1 MTEELLN
8 FGFAPAGSSVIKVLG
23 VGGAGC
29 NAVNHMFNEGI
40 QGVDFIIC
48 NTDAQAL
55 QTSPVSVKIQLGVTL
70 TEGRGAGNLPEHG
83 EQAAIENMQDVR
95 SVLEGTT
102 KMLFITAGMGG
113 GTGTGAAPVIARLA
127 RELEI
132 LTIAVVTI
140 PSPAEGKRRFQ
151 QAIEGVNKLK
161 AYVDSMLVISNEKL
175 QTIYGNL
182 PASQAFKK
190 ADDIIK
196 TAVKGV
202 AEIITVHGNINIDFA
217 DVDTVMAGS
226 EVFIM
231 GTGIADGED
240 RAMKAVHLALE
251 SPLLDSNDIYGTKD
265 ILLNII
271 SGDDEITMGEIGDII
286 EYLQEKAGQDAN
298 IIWGNGVDRKLGKKI
313 SVTIIATRFNKNP
326 NSLLQPKPPVQ
337 EFVLGSNF
345 EPDINIEE
353 ELSDQ
358 AADSFFEPAGVHE
371 KKGGGKRTRSAASG
385 YKKKAAKPEPEQKK
399 EMGANTDS
407 WFLRQF
413 NRFFDDQDDKD
424 QKME

>member
-1 MTEELLN
+1 MIEETLN
-8 FGFAPAGSSVIKVLG
+8 FGFSHAESSVIKVLG

-55 QTSPVSVKIQLGVTL
+55 QISPVSIKLQLGVTL
-70 TEGRGAGNLPEHG
+70 TEGRGAGNQPDQG
-83 EQAAIENMQDVR
+83 EQAAIENLEDIR
-95 SVLEGTT
+95 TVLEGST

-127 RELEI
+127 RELDI

-140 PSPAEGKRRFQ
+140 PSPSEGRRRFQ
-151 QAIEGVNKLK
+151 QALDGVIRLK
-161 AYVDSMLVISNEKL
+161 EHVDSMLVISNEKL
-175 QTIYGNL
+175 QLIYGNL

-190 ADDIIK
+190 ADDIIG

-231 GTGIADGED
+231 GTGIAEGED
-240 RAMKAVHLALE
+240 RAMEAVHQALE

-286 EYLQEKAGQDAN
+286 EHLQEKAGLDAN
-298 IIWGNGVDRKLGKKI
+298 IIWGNGIDHKLGNKI

-326 NSLLQPKPPVQ
+326 NSLLQPKPPVE
-337 EFVLGSNF
+337 EFVLENMK

-353 ELSDQ
+353 DPSGLFPGDL
-358 AADSFFEPAGVHE
+358 FEPAGVE
-371 KKGGGKRTRSAASG
+371 KQSSDKKPKVQGTKFNAKKPGKKMPEKEEVSG
-385 YKKKAAKPEPEQKK
+385 
-399 EMGANTDS
+399 NTDS

-413 NRFFDDQDDKD
+413 NRFFDDQDEKIDN
-424 QKME
+424 

>member
-1 MTEELLN
+1 MTESLLN
-8 FGFAPAGSSVIKVLG
+8 FGFSPAQSSVIKVLG

-55 QTSPVSVKIQLGVTL
+55 QTSPVPTKIQLGVTL
-70 TEGRGAGNLPEHG
+70 TEGRGAGNQPDHG
-83 EQAAIENMQDVR
+83 EQAAIENLEDVR
-95 SVLEGTT
+95 VILEGTT

-140 PSPAEGKRRFQ
+140 PSPAEGRRRFQ
-151 QAIEGVNKLK
+151 QALDGVGKLK
-161 AYVDSMLVISNEKL
+161 EHVDSMLVISNEKL

-190 ADDIIK
+190 ADDIIG

-217 DVDTVMAGS
+217 DVDTVMSGS

-231 GTGIADGED
+231 GTGIAEGED
-240 RAMKAVHLALE
+240 RAMAAVHQALE

-286 EYLQEKAGQDAN
+286 EHLQEKAGQDAN
-298 IIWGNGVDRKLGKKI
+298 IIWGNGIDHKLGDKI

-326 NSLLQPKPPVQ
+326 NSLLQPKPPVE
-337 EFVLGSNF
+337 EFVLENSH

-353 ELSDQ
+353 DPSEAL
-358 AADSFFEPAGVHE
+358 AGEFFETAHAE
-371 KKGGGKRTRSAASG
+371 KRTSEKRTRSG
-385 YKKKAAKPEPEQKK
+385 GPVINKKKAGKTSQEK
-399 EMGANTDS
+399 EEVSGNTDS

-413 NRFFDDQDDKD
+413 NRFFDDQDEKIDN
-424 QKME
+424 

>member
-1 MTEELLN
+1 MIEELLN
-8 FGFAPAGSSVIKVLG
+8 FGFSPSESSVIKVLG

-40 QGVDFIIC
+40 QGVDFLIC

-55 QTSPVSVKIQLGVTL
+55 QISPVPIKIQLGVTL
-70 TEGRGAGNLPEHG
+70 TEGRGAGNQPDHG
-83 EQAAIENMQDVR
+83 EQAAIENLEDVR
-95 SVLEGTT
+95 RVLEGTT

-113 GTGTGAAPVIARLA
+113 GTGTGAAPVIARLS

-140 PSPAEGKRRFQ
+140 PSPAEGRRRFQ
-151 QAIEGVNKLK
+151 QALEGVGKLK
-161 AYVDSMLVISNEKL
+161 EYVDSMLVISNEKL

-190 ADDIIK
+190 ADDIIG

-202 AEIITVHGNINIDFA
+202 AEIITLHGNINIDFA

-231 GTGIADGED
+231 GTGVADGED
-240 RAMKAVHLALE
+240 RAMTAVHQALE

-271 SGDDEITMGEIGDII
+271 SGEDEITMGEIGDII
-286 EYLQEKAGQDAN
+286 EYLQDKAGQDAN
-298 IIWGNGVDRKLGKKI
+298 IIWGNGIDHKLGNKI

-326 NSLLQPKPPVQ
+326 NSLLQPKPKVE
-337 EFVLGSNF
+337 EFVLENTR

-353 ELSDQ
+353 DTQEPFTGHL
-358 AADSFFEPAGVHE
+358 FETVNAEQQTSGKV
-371 KKGGGKRTRSAASG
+371 KTSKGSTRR
-385 YKKKAAKPEPEQKK
+385 KKKSEELISEQKQVS
-399 EMGANTDS
+399 GNTDS

-413 NRFFDDQDDKD
+413 NRFFDDQDE
-424 QKME
+424 KMSDNE